1 MSAVGRFTMLHRGRD
16 APRVQPRSKSMHI
29 QFSFR
34 GRSPR
39 RAFKELF
46 SSTSVLRHP
55 VPSGEINEIR
65 SHQMK
70 PTRCLQS
77 TGYNRMEM
85 SPQWYTVD
93 FLDYSIPN
101 KVCE

>member
-1 MSAVGRFTMLHRGRD
+1 
-16 APRVQPRSKSMHI
+16 
-29 QFSFR
+29 
-34 GRSPR
+34 
-39 RAFKELF
+39 
-46 SSTSVLRHP
+46 
-55 VPSGEINEIR
+55 
-65 SHQMK
+65 MK